1 MRTLLL
7 KKSQLIC
14 LVINIDYVYAIPIIN
29 TDSPERVESRP
40 LFVSPSTSPRIAT
53 INLALIIVRYRYEI
67 YGFTFLILTGI
78 RLLAVNLHL
87 FLNHDHKKC
96 NLICNCM

>member
-1 MRTLLL
+1 MLSYKYRLRVCDPYYRFWG
-7 KKSQLIC
+7 KKKCVL
-14 LVINIDYVYAIPIIN
+14 N

-53 INLALIIVRYRYEI
+53 INLALIIVRYRCEV

-87 FLNHDHKKC
+87 F
-96 NLICNCM
+96 